1 MGKIIE
7 ETSITYRQPVLPSGG
22 IAETQKTFICQEEKL
37 LNMRRI
43 TNHCTLSEEAI
54 FATDASVFR
63 TSGLLVVVTSCPSS
77 LASLLQKFPFHT
89 PYLSI
94 LAHYARVSRIKEHF
108 LPLTHKSEQS
118 CSLTHD

>member
-43 TNHCTLSEEAI
+43 TNRRTLSEEAI
-54 FATDASVFR
+54 FATDASVLD
-63 TSGLLVVVTSCPSS
+63 TSGM
-77 LASLLQKFPFHT
+77 
-89 PYLSI
+89 
-94 LAHYARVSRIKEHF
+94 
-108 LPLTHKSEQS
+108 
-118 CSLTHD
+118 

>member
-63 TSGLLVVVTSCPSS
+63 TSGLLVVVTSCPSVVARWNPS
-77 LASLLQKFPFHT
+77 EGGDRGGLETRVASVIFG
-89 PYLSI
+89 
-94 LAHYARVSRIKEHF
+94 A
-108 LPLTHKSEQS
+108 
-118 CSLTHD
+118 